1 MINLPGYQLFAPVYE
16 SANTLVYRGFCS
28 GDLQGENHGQSVIVK
43 VLKPDYPTPAE
54 LTRYKQE
61 YEILR
66 NLNFKGVV
74 KAYSLETYQNTLAII
89 LEDFGGSSLRLM
101 MDERSFTLS
110 EFLHIAIQIAN
121 NLANI
126 HAVNIIHKDINPS
139 NIVFNA
145 QTGKLKL
152 IDFGIATRLT
162 RSNPTLKNPNVLEG
176 TLAYMSPEQTGRM
189 NRCLDYRTDFYSLG
203 VTLYELLTQRL
214 PFATTDPM
222 ELVHCHLAK
231 QPLPPSTLNSDIPQ
245 PVSDIVMKLLAKNAD
260 ERYQNAWGVQADLV
274 VCLMQ
279 LEANGVIADIIPGE
293 NDISDRFKIP
303 QKLYGREQEKQIL
316 LSAFERLVGRQSKEC
331 QGTNASNSLYS
342 IQSKL
347 QNTGHSFR
355 SDSQALTNL
364 QASKLSQPYTPTSP
378 IEIILVA
385 GGAGSGKSSLIQEIY
400 KPISHQRGYFISGKF
415 DPVARSIPYSALVNA
430 FRELIQQLLAETEAQ
445 IQQWRKKILTAL
457 GLNGQIIIDVIPE
470 VELIIGK
477 QPIVPELGAKESQ
490 HRFHLVL
497 QKFIQVFGSPS
508 HPLVIFLDDL
518 QWADSGTVKL
528 IELLMKQGM
537 AEATDEAN
545 AAITHQY
552 LLLVGAYRDNE
563 VSAAHPLLLMLEK
576 LRQEGAMIN
585 TINLAPLAIE
595 PITHLIADTLRKDM
609 NSVKN
614 LADLI
619 HKKTG
624 GNPFF
629 VNEFLKILYAEN
641 LINFNYDYLG
651 WQWDI
656 TQIEDK
662 DITDN
667 VVDLLIAKLNKF
679 PILTFKNLQLAA
691 CLGSEIDLNILA
703 NISHQTL
710 LEISSHLTLAVD
722 FGLIL
727 PISELNAQLLV
738 TSYRFVHD
746 RVQQAA
752 YASLNDSEKKEIHL
766 KIGRL
771 LLQNLESSTRSEKLF
786 EVVDHLNLGIGNDFE
801 QISQREGSEIAK
813 LTLIA
818 GQKAKAATA
827 YESALEYLKFGLNL
841 LGQENWDTQH
851 HLTFSIYEQAVEIA
865 YLQGAFEDMARW
877 ANIAL
882 HQAKNNLEKV
892 RIHEI
897 QIQAY
902 RAESKQREAIQI
914 GLHILEL
921 LGISIP
927 ESPTS
932 LDIQSTLETTK
943 ASLSNQAI
951 KLKDFINQP
960 VMTKTNKLAAMR
972 ILSSLFSSALIAN
985 PGLLTLIVCQQ
996 IQLSIQYGNAPLS
1009 AFAYANYGLILK
1021 GTTQNIE
1028 QGYQFG
1034 QLALRLVEKFKSES
1048 LKCKVFYIVGAYLII
1063 CQRSIS
1069 ECFPLLQSAYKVGIE
1084 NGDLEYAGYAV
1095 FYQSQYIYWQGLE
1108 LTKLDKKLAHWSQ
1121 VLTHIKQEASLTW
1134 NKIFWQSALTFLG
1147 KSQNLY
1153 SLEGEIYQEAQ
1164 MLPIHLQINDR
1175 TGLYYLYL
1183 NQLILCYFF
1192 NNFIEAIVN
1201 AEFAE
1206 VYLDN
1211 AIGSFAIP
1219 QFYFYDSLVRLALYS
1234 GVQHSEQKQYLA
1246 KVINNQKK
1254 MKVWVHY
1261 APMNFQHK
1269 YELVEAEK
1277 ARVLGNFTEAME
1289 LYDRAIALAK
1299 ENEFIQDEALANELA
1314 AKFYLDWGKEKIAHV
1329 YLIEAHYC
1337 YTRWGALA
1345 KVKDL
1350 EQRYPQLTQCSA
1362 KTNLLQKINLT
1373 TNMTST
1379 GSKSDE
1385 ILDFATVMKAS
1396 QAISSEII
1404 LDNLLKKIIQIS
1416 IENAGA
1422 EKGFFLRKKAA
1433 QWRVEV
1439 SGVVVLDKITLTRE
1453 VPNHEG
1459 DPNSDTVIETGL
1471 PNTIINYVSRT
1482 RKSLVLGHAA
1492 KEEKFTGD
1500 PYILTHQTKSI
1511 LCTPIQSQGNLIGIL
1526 YLENN
1531 LTTDAFTPERLSV
1544 LNILCSQVAIS
1555 LENAQLYEE
1564 LENYS
1569 RTLKLKVEER
1579 THELKL
1585 EIRER
1590 QLLAEKLHASEQK
1603 IRVVFEAMSDVVL
1616 VIDTA
1621 RKIEVVPTNTAA
1633 LYQPELNIISHTI
1646 EQFFQSDS
1654 ESCWRQ
1660 VQRALDTQQAINFDY
1675 SLNLGSQELWFTASI
1690 SPMSNHSVIWVARD
1704 ISDRKRAEEALR
1716 QSEEKFARAFRSS
1729 PSAITL
1735 TKLSDGCHIEVNDS
1749 FCHFTG
1755 YTREEIIGRTALEL
1769 NLWVNLDARSQMVET
1784 LNEHHKIHNYE
1795 FDFCTKSGE
1804 IRTALLSAEI
1814 IRFYG
1819 QNCLISVSQDITE
1832 RKRAQEEL
1840 RKSEERW
1847 QLVLRGNKDGIWDRN
1862 LITGEVFRSTRW
1874 KQMLG
1879 YEDTEIPNTWE
1890 AWSTRIH
1897 PDDFERVM
1905 AANHSHVHGI
1915 MPYYSVEYRL
1925 RCKDG
1930 SYKWIQDRGQA
1941 LWDAQGNL
1949 VRMVGSHTDISKRK
1963 LAEVALQK
1971 AKEQAEAANQAKS
1984 EFLANMS
1991 HELRTPL
1998 NAILGFSQL
2007 MNRSDNLNAE
2017 EKENLSIIMRS
2028 GEHLLTLI
2036 NQVLDLSKIEAGRI
2050 TLNEQSCD
2058 LFRLFD
2064 DLEDMFR
2071 LRADEKHL
2079 RLCCERSPHLPRYVK
2094 ADEVKLRQ
2102 VLINLLNNAI
2112 KFTET
2117 GGVSVRVK
2125 TQNFLSGSEVKT
2137 PTTSHQSQASI
2148 LFEIEDTG
2156 IGIAPEEIEHLF
2168 EAFVQTKTGKA
2179 SKEGTG
2185 LGLAIARKFVQL
2197 MGSDITVHSQV
2208 GCGSCFK
2215 FDLKLD
2221 IIETPI
2227 IPTKTPTHR
2236 VIALESNQPCYRI
2249 LIVDDRWENR
2259 KLLMQLLQP
2268 LGFEL
2273 KEASN
2278 GIESVEIWESW
2289 QPHLIWMDMRMPV
2302 MDGYEATQNI
2312 KRHTKGQATAI
2323 IALTAST
2330 LEEER
2335 AVILSAGCDD
2345 FVRKPFREAEI
2356 FDTMHKHLGVR
2367 YIYDELP
2374 DTKTKNID
2382 KDSMITPSSL
2392 VALPSQLLADLE
2404 LAATCIDMDR
2414 IEGLITEIHDLNPAI
2429 GNKLSALASDFKYD
2443 EIATLIRQ
2451 SAH

>member
-1 MINLPGYQLFAPVYE
+1 MINLPGYQLFAPLYE
-16 SANTLVYRGFCS
+16 SANTLVYRGFRS
-28 GDLQGENHGQSVIVK
+28 GDHIEAESHRQSVIVK
-43 VLKPDYPTPAE
+43 VLKPDYPTPTE

-61 YEILR
+61 YEILK

-74 KAYSLETYQNTLAII
+74 KAYNLESYQNSLAII
-89 LEDFGGSSLRLM
+89 LEDFGGSSLRVL
-101 MDERSFTLS
+101 MDERPFTLY
-110 EFLHIAIQIAN
+110 EFLHIAIQIAD

-139 NIVFNA
+139 NIVFNP

-162 RSNPTLKNPNVLEG
+162 RSNPTLKNPKVLEG

-203 VTLYELLTQRL
+203 VTLYELLTQTL
-214 PFATTDPM
+214 PFATTDPI

-231 QPLPPSTLNSDIPQ
+231 QPIPPSTLNSEIPQ
-245 PVSDIVMKLLAKNAD
+245 PVSDIVMKLLAKNAE

-293 NDISDRFKIP
+293 NDISDRFQIP
-303 QKLYGREQEKQIL
+303 QKLYGREKEKEIL
-316 LSAFERLVGRQSKEC
+316 RSAFERVSV
-331 QGTNASNSLYS
+331 
-342 IQSKL
+342 IQS
-347 QNTGHSFR
+347 QNFNEKEPILSGR
-355 SDSQALTNL
+355 ENL
-364 QASKLSQPYTPTSP
+364 KNLKTSGITQHHTPTSP

-385 GGAGSGKSSLIQEIY
+385 GCAGSGKSSLIQETY
-400 KPISHQRGYFISGKF
+400 KPISHKHGYFISGKF
-415 DPVARSIPYSALVNA
+415 DLVGCSIPYSALVNA
-430 FRELIQQLLAETEAQ
+430 FRELIQQLLTESEAQ
-445 IQQWRKKILTAL
+445 IQQWREKILAAL
-457 GLNGQIIIDVIPE
+457 GENGQIIIDVIPE

-477 QPIVPELGAKESQ
+477 QPVVPELGVQESQ
-490 HRFHLVL
+490 NRFHLVL
-497 QKFIQVFGSPS
+497 QKFIRVLGSPS

-518 QWADSGTVKL
+518 QWADSATLKL
-528 IELLMKQGM
+528 IELLIKEGI
-537 AEATDEAN
+537 AGATDEAN
-545 AAITHQY
+545 ATITPQY

-563 VSAAHPLLLMLEK
+563 VSAAHPLMLMLEK
-576 LRQEGAMIN
+576 LRQEGAIIN

-595 PITHLIADTLRKDM
+595 PITHLIADTLYKDI
-609 NSVKN
+609 NSVKG
-614 LADLI
+614 LASLI
-619 HKKTG
+619 NKKTG

-629 VNEFLKILYAEN
+629 INEFLKALYSEN
-641 LINFNYDYLG
+641 LITFNYDCLG

-656 TQIEDK
+656 AQIEGNN
-662 DITDN
+662 ITDN
-667 VVDLLIAKLNKF
+667 VVDLLINKLNKF
-679 PILTFKNLQLAA
+679 PKLTLKILQLAA

-703 NISHQTL
+703 NISNHSL
-710 LEISSHLTLAVD
+710 LEISYHLEVAVD

-727 PISELNAQLLV
+727 PTSELNAQLLV

-746 RVQQAA
+746 RIQQAA
-752 YASLNDSEKKEIHL
+752 YALLNESKKQKIHL

-771 LLQNLESSTRSEKLF
+771 LLQHNESLTCSEKLF
-786 EVVDHLNLGIGNDFE
+786 EIVDHLNLGLGSGF
-801 QISQREGSEIAK
+801 QKISQRERSQIAK
-813 LTLIA
+813 LNLIA
-818 GQKAKAATA
+818 GRKAKAATA
-827 YESALEYLKFGLNL
+827 YESALEYLRFGLNL
-841 LGQENWDTQH
+841 LGQDSWKTQYN
-851 HLTFSIYEQAVEIA
+851 LTFSIYEEAVETA
-865 YLQGAFEDMARW
+865 YLQGDFEDMAQW

-892 RIHEI
+892 RIYEA
-897 QIQAY
+897 QIQAA
-902 RAESKQREAIQI
+902 RAQSKQREAIQI
-914 GLHILEL
+914 GLHILGL
-921 LGISIP
+921 IGISIP

-932 LDIQSTLETTK
+932 LDIRCTLEVTRVR
-943 ASLSNQAI
+943 LSNKGI
-951 KLKDFINQP
+951 KIKDFINQP
-960 VMTKTNKLAAMR
+960 VMKETKKLAAMR
-972 ILSSLFSSALIAN
+972 ILSSIFSSALIAN
-985 PGLLTLIVCQQ
+985 PGLLILIVCQQ
-996 IQLSIQYGNAPLS
+996 IQLSIQDGNSPLS

-1021 GTTQNIE
+1021 GIAQDIE

-1034 QLALRLVEKFKSES
+1034 QLALKLVEKLKNQSLES
-1048 LKCKVFYIVGAYLII
+1048 KVFYVAGAYLMIGKN
-1063 CQRSIS
+1063 SIK
-1069 ECFPLLQSAYKVGIE
+1069 ECLLLLEAAYKIGIE
-1084 NGDLEYAGYAV
+1084 NGDLEYAGYAG
-1095 FYQSQYIYWQGLE
+1095 FYQSQYLYWQGLE
-1108 LTKLDKKLAHWSQ
+1108 LAKLERKLATYSQ
-1121 VLTHIKQEASLTW
+1121 ELARIKQETSLTW
-1134 NKIFWQSALTFLG
+1134 NKIFWQAILNLLG
-1147 KSQNLY
+1147 QTQNLH
-1153 SLEGEIYQEAQ
+1153 SLDGDIYQESQ
-1164 MLPIHLQINDR
+1164 MLPMHLEANDR
-1175 TGLYYLYL
+1175 NGLYYLYL
-1183 NQLILCYFF
+1183 NQLILCYLF

-1201 AEFAE
+1201 AESAE
-1206 VYLDN
+1206 LYLDSVISSL
-1211 AIGSFAIP
+1211 AVP
-1219 QFYFYDSLVRLALYS
+1219 QFHFYDSLVRLALYS
-1234 GVQHSEQKQYLA
+1234 GVQKLEQDQYLT
-1246 KVINNQKK
+1246 KVISNQKK
-1254 MKVWVHY
+1254 MNVWVRY
-1261 APMNFQHK
+1261 APMNFKHK

-1277 ARVLGNFTEAME
+1277 ARVLGHFTEAME

-1299 ENEFIQDEALANELA
+1299 ENEFIQDEALAHELT
-1314 AKFYLDWGKEKIAHV
+1314 AKFYLDWGKEKIAHI

-1350 EQRYPQLTQCSA
+1350 EQRYPQLTRCSA
-1362 KTNLLQKINLT
+1362 KTGFLQKMHLT

-1385 ILDFATVMKAS
+1385 ILDFATVLKAS
-1396 QAISSEII
+1396 QAISGEII

-1422 EKGFFLRKKAA
+1422 EKGFFLRKKST
-1433 QWRVEV
+1433 QWRIEV
-1439 SGVVVLDKITLTRE
+1439 SGVVVVDKINLTRE
-1453 VPNHEG
+1453 VSSHEG
-1459 DPNSDTVIETGL
+1459 YSSLDTVIEIGL
-1471 PNTIINYVSRT
+1471 PNTIINYVART
-1482 RKSLVLGHAA
+1482 RESVVLGHAA
-1492 KEEKFTGD
+1492 KEGTFTGD
-1500 PYILTHQTKSI
+1500 PYILAHQTKSI

-1555 LENAQLYEE
+1555 LENARLYEE

-1579 THELKL
+1579 TQELQL

-1633 LYQPELNIISHTI
+1633 LYQSENIISHTI
-1646 EQFFQSDS
+1646 EQFFQGDS
-1654 ESCWRQ
+1654 ENWWRQ
-1660 VQRALDTQQAINFDY
+1660 VQRALDTNQSINFDY
-1675 SLNLGSQELWFTASI
+1675 SLNMGSQELWFTASI

-1749 FCHFTG
+1749 FCNFTG

-1769 NLWVNLDARSQMVET
+1769 NLWVNLDARNQMIAI

-1795 FDFCTKSGE
+1795 FDFRTKLGE
-1804 IRTALLSAEI
+1804 ARTALLSAEI

-1819 QNCLISVSQDITE
+1819 QTCLISVSQDITE

-1862 LITGEVFRSTRW
+1862 IITGEVFRSTRW

-1879 YEDTEIPNTWE
+1879 YEDSEIPNTWE

-1897 PDDFERVM
+1897 PDDLERVM
-1905 AANHSHVHGI
+1905 AANHSHIHGI

-1925 RCKDG
+1925 QCKDG

-1941 LWDAQGNL
+1941 LWDAQGNP
-1949 VRMVGSHTDISKRK
+1949 VRMVGSHADISERK
-1963 LAEVALQK
+1963 LAEAALQK
-1971 AKEQAEAANQAKS
+1971 AKEEAEAANQAKS

-2050 TLNEQSCD
+2050 TLNEQNCD
-2058 LFRLFD
+2058 LYRLLD
-2064 DLEDMFR
+2064 DLEDMFH

-2079 RLCCERSPHLPRYVK
+2079 QLCCERSPHLPRYVRT
-2094 ADEVKLRQ
+2094 DEVKLRQ

-2125 TQNFLSGSEVKT
+2125 TQNLMNRSQLKT
-2137 PTTSHQSQASI
+2137 STTSHQPQVTI

-2197 MGSDITVHSQV
+2197 MGSDITVHSQA

-2215 FDLKLD
+2215 FGLKLD
-2221 IIETPI
+2221 ILETPI
-2227 IPTKTPTHR
+2227 IPAKTPTHR
-2236 VIALESNQPCYRI
+2236 VIALEPNQPCYRI

-2268 LGFEL
+2268 LGFDL

-2289 QPHLIWMDMRMPV
+2289 QPHLIWMDMRMPI

-2367 YIYDELP
+2367 YIYEKLP
-2374 DTKTKNID
+2374 DNKPKNND
-2382 KDSMITPSSL
+2382 NESKITPSSL
-2392 VALPSQLLADLE
+2392 AALPLELLADLK

-2414 IEGLITEIHDLNPAI
+2414 IEFLIAEIHDINPVI
-2429 GNKLSALASDFKYD
+2429 GNKLSALATDFKYD
-2443 EIATLIRQ
+2443 EIATLIRK
-2451 SAH
+2451 SAC